1 MKDINESKNIHEGHR
16 LRLRQKFIEGKTAF
30 KEHEIL
36 ELLLGYSISRK
47 DTNELSHNLIK
58 RFGSLEGVLNA
69 DNSMLLTVDGIGE
82 RTACFLSL
90 IGYVSHI
97 TNQKKLENKP
107 VLNIDE
113 AKGQIAK
120 LFEGYDHEVF
130 YMFYLNSKNKITGY
144 SKLDSNKETSVSLD
158 FNELTKGLIINKPV
172 AVIIAH
178 NHLTDFPSPSSAD
191 DDATAKIYT
200 LLKLH
205 KVSFYD
211 HLIVG
216 KKEVYSY
223 FYDNRLQKIKGE
235 INDKLSF

>member
-1 MKDINESKNIHEGHR
+1 MKDLNENKNVHEGHR
-16 LRLRQKFIEGKTAF
+16 LRLRQKFTEGKTTF
-30 KEHEIL
+30 KEHEVL

-47 DTNELSHNLIK
+47 DTNELSHSLIE
-58 RFGSLEGVLNA
+58 RFGSLSGVINA
-69 DNSMLLTVDGIGE
+69 DVSLLSTVDGIGE

-97 TNQKKLENKP
+97 TNQKKLEKKP

-113 AKGQIAK
+113 AKEQVVK
-120 LFEGYDHEVF
+120 LFDGLDHEVF
-130 YMFYLNSKNKITGY
+130 YMLYLNAKNKITGI

-178 NHLTDFPSPSSAD
+178 NHMADFPVPSKAD

-200 LLKLH
+200 LLRLH
-205 KVSFYD
+205 KVSFFD

-216 KKEVYSY
+216 KKETYSY